1 MESPQHGP
9 APVRVIDEL
18 AGIDR
23 LEPLDAYQGQVLD
36 LIRSGL
42 ADGVDAVD
50 VSGAVADANDSL
62 TRRLLDLA
70 ETHLGPPACRYR
82 WLALGSHGR
91 REQVLSSDQDHAI
104 AYELPAPG
112 EENAARDYFTALAGL
127 VVPALAHAG
136 LPLCAGGYMATNW
149 CRPLNE
155 FEQLFRS
162 WIEEP
167 RPKALLQAEIFLDV
181 RACHGDLS
189 IDVLDRI
196 LLAGGSRGPF
206 RVQMARAAVAFRPPF
221 GWFGRLRTSGSTVDL
236 KLGGT
241 AAIVLLARL
250 YALAAGSTEHSTV
263 PRLQA
268 ASAAGTLNPISAE
281 SLIDAYRFLTDL
293 RLRHQVEQ
301 VGEGM
306 PADNRISL
314 FWLTNEQR
322 QRLRTTLQLV
332 RDIQDVTAMRFSTS
346 SVT

>member
-1 MESPQHGP
+1 METPQHGP
-9 APVRVIDEL
+9 TPVRVIDEI
-18 AGIDR
+18 GDIDR

-42 ADGVDAVD
+42 ADGVDVLD
-50 VSGAVADANDSL
+50 LSGAVADANDTL
-62 TRRLLDLA
+62 TRRLLGLA

-104 AYELPAPG
+104 AYELPASG
-112 EENAARDYFTALAGL
+112 EEAAAHDYFTALAGL
-127 VVPALAHAG
+127 VVPALSRAG
-136 LPLCAGGYMATNW
+136 LPLCTGGYMATNW
-149 CRPLNE
+149 CRPLDE
-155 FEQLFRS
+155 FEKLFRS

-167 RPKALLQAEIFLDV
+167 RPEALLQAEVFLDV

-189 IDVLDRI
+189 TDMLDRI

-221 GWFGRLRTSGSTVDL
+221 GWFGRLRTSGSSVDL

-250 YALAAGSTEHSTV
+250 YALTAGSTEHSTV
-263 PRLQA
+263 PRLRA
-268 ASAAGTLNPISAE
+268 ASAGGTLSRSSAG

-301 VGEGM
+301 VGEGL
-306 PADNRISL
+306 PADNRIPL
-314 FWLTNEQR
+314 DWLTSEQR
-322 QRLRTTLQLV
+322 QRLRTALRLV
-332 RDIQDVTAMRFSTS
+332 RDMQDVTAMRFSTT